1 MISSE
6 EIILRLLLGTL
17 IGGVI
22 GFERQI
28 HGRPAGLRTHL
39 LVCVASVLL
48 MIVSEYYHY
57 LGVMDPSYV
66 RADPGRIAAGAIT
79 GVGFIGAGVVLKTGF
94 SIQGLTT
101 AACIWVVSAIGLSLG
116 SGLYVAGIASFFITI
131 VSLTLLR
138 LAERKMPKLAFS
150 YITVSADSHLREDEV
165 LSIVGKSGLS
175 VNNIDYEKC
184 SDSQITTL
192 TITVSF
198 YRRESLTAFQDS
210 IFSLP
215 QVRRVCIKN

>member
-6 EIILRLLLGTL
+6 EIVLRLLLGTL

-28 HGRPAGLRTHL
+28 HGRPAGLRTHI

-116 SGLYVAGIASFFITI
+116 SGLYLAGIVTFIVTI
-131 VSLTLLR
+131 LSLTLLR
-138 LAERKMPKLAFS
+138 FAERKMPKLTFS
-150 YITVSADSHLREDEV
+150 YVTVSADAALREEDV
-165 LSIVGKSGLS
+165 LSIIDKSGLS
-175 VNNIDYEKC
+175 VSNIDYEKC
-184 SDSQITTL
+184 SDSHITTL
-192 TITVSF
+192 TITVSY
-198 YRRESLTAFQDS
+198 YRREALATFQNT

-215 QVRRVCIKN
+215 QVIRVCIKS

>member
-1 MISSE
+1 MISYE

-57 LGVMDPSYV
+57 LGVMDSSYV

-101 AACIWVVSAIGLSLG
+101 AACIWVVSAIGLSVG
-116 SGLYVAGIASFFITI
+116 SGLYVAGIATFFITI
-131 VSLTLLR
+131 SSLTLLR

-150 YITVSADSHLREDEV
+150 YITVSADSALREEDV
-165 LSIVGKSGLS
+165 LSLIDKSGLS
-175 VNNIDYEKC
+175 VSNIDYEKC

-198 YRRESLTAFQDS
+198 YKREALAAFQNT

-215 QVRRVCIKN
+215 QVKRVCIKS